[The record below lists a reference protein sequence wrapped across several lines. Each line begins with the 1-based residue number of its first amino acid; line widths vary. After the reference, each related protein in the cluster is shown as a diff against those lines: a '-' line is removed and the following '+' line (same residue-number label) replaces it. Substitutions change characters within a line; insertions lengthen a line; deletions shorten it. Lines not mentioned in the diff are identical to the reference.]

1 MPFSPPPVSRQLAF
15 HERLVAARARYLV
28 PALQAVLKDIDP
40 NELSTQLALYAPAD
54 VRQILAAASVR
65 DEYVFATP
73 LVLEASP
80 MLLGYYRLL
89 LGRPQKSFYGG
100 TKDKFGAFKSMEVS
114 GRITAKQRTALHDL
128 CTVLGLSVA
137 DLVRQISPSVSMQD
151 VRELPLLTLG
161 SQLQG
166 GNNNTIGKEATRDV
180 FTSILAIIDA
190 EILGRTDNEVVFRN
204 LAGRKI
210 YVTLASDPDVR
221 IREESG
227 VDGQILLNKLA
238 LEIKGGT
245 DASNAHNRAGEAEKS
260 HIKAKKNHYPEC
272 WTVIAT
278 KGVDLQ
284 KLQTESPSTN
294 HFFDVAEILARYTDP
309 G

>member
-1 MPFSPPPVSRQLAF
+1 MHRQTS
-15 HERLVAARARYLV
+15 
-28 PALQAVLKDIDP
+28 Q
-40 NELSTQLALYAPAD
+40 
-54 VRQILAAASVR
+54 
-65 DEYVFATP
+65 TP
-73 LVLEASP
+73 S
-80 MLLGYYRLL
+80 
-89 LGRPQKSFYGG
+89 
-100 TKDKFGAFKSMEVS
+100 KSMEVS
-114 GRITAKQRTALHDL
+114 GRITGKQQAALHDL
-128 CTVLGLSVA
+128 CLVLGSSMA
-137 DLVRQISPSVSMQD
+137 DLIRQISPAVSMDD

-180 FTSILAIIDA
+180 FTSILAIINA
-190 EILGRTDNEVVFRN
+190 EILDRTDNEVVFRN
-204 LAGRKI
+204 RAGRKI

-227 VDGQILLNKLA
+227 ADGQMLLNKLA

-260 HIKAKKNHYPEC
+260 HIKAKRDHYPEC

-284 KLQTESPSTN
+284 KLKTESPSTN
-294 HFFDVAEILARYTDP
+294 QFFDVAEILARLGDDWDNFEARLQSTF
-309 G
+309 GI